1 MEATFIRLSRPLL
14 LPSAKTEKGY
24 LYKTIYGYVIKEPLQ
39 EVKLNRVDEYAGYLA
54 AMHLHYNGNAKDFT
68 IDNEFR
74 GVPDWQDRQGV
85 THTKYDAWMR
95 KICTKAIDKLNLT
108 YTIIPMDID
117 EGVISTCINK
127 DSLIVDEDFYSY
139 LEDYT
144 SGSEP
149 EQPLWEEDDL
159 PF

>member
-1 MEATFIRLSRPLL
+1 MEATIIRLSRPLL
-14 LPSAKTEKGY
+14 LPSDKTVNGY
-24 LYKTIYGYVIKEPLQ
+24 LYETIFGYVIKKPIRD
-39 EVKLNRVDEYAGYLA
+39 VRLNTVEDYTGYLS
-54 AMHLHYNGNAKDFT
+54 AMHLHFNGSNKDFT
-68 IDNEFR
+68 LNREVR
-74 GVPDWQDRQGV
+74 GVPDWEDKQGV

-95 KICTKAIDKLNLT
+95 KVCNKAVDKLNLT
-108 YTIIPMDID
+108 YSIIPMDID
-117 EGVISTCINK
+117 EETISTCINK
-127 DSLIVDEDFYSY
+127 DSLIVDEDFYYY